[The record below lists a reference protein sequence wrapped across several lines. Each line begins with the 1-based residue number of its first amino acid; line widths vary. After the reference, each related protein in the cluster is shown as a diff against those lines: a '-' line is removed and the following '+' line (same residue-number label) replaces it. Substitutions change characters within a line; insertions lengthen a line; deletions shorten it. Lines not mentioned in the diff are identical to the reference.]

1 MPRCSLPKR
10 ENNMSQLDSDDLDT
24 FFSEMKDVKPMTSG
38 DKALLHDPEKAL
50 AEKQKIASKQK
61 SIRET
66 LKNPLSLEGVKPVP
80 CDDFIHFQ
88 QPGIQDGVFKKLR
101 LGKYPLEVTLS
112 LAGKTIEQS
121 RDSLYSTI
129 ISSHARGVRALLI
142 KHGTGE
148 QSKPFPALK
157 KSYVNH
163 WLRELEE
170 VIAFHT
176 AQPMHG
182 GFGSTYVLLKKH
194 PQQKLINRENNR
206 KR

>member
-1 MPRCSLPKR
+1 MTHL
-10 ENNMSQLDSDDLDT
+10 EHDDVDS
-24 FFSEMKDVKPMTSG
+24 FFAEMQDVKPIASG

-50 AEKQKIASKQK
+50 AEKQKRAALQNKT
-61 SIRET
+61 REKLT
-66 LKNPLSLEGVKPVP
+66 NPLSLEGVKPVP
-80 CDDFIHFQ
+80 PSDFICFQ

-101 LGKYPLEVTLS
+101 MGKSPLEYTLS
-112 LAGKTIEQS
+112 LKALNIEQS
-121 RDSLYSTI
+121 RDALSQSI
-129 ISSHARGVRALLI
+129 ISSHEKGVRALLI
-142 KHGTGE
+142 QHGTGE
-148 QSKPFPALK
+148 NSKPFPALK

-182 GFGSTYVLLKKH
+182 GFGATYVLLKKH
-194 PQQKLINRENNR
+194 PQQKLINREKNR